1 MEKRE
6 LTMEELDE
14 VAGGVKIN
22 TGTSDKAQVRTSP
35 TMEGKNRLCSLA
47 NGTEVT
53 IIGDPVLDSYSG
65 RHFVEISFTNSKGV
79 LTTGYV
85 AASIVGLPR

>member
-22 TGTSDKAQVRTSP
+22 TGTSDKAQIRTSP
-35 TMEGKNRLCSLA
+35 TTAVSNRLCSLD
-47 NGTEVT
+47 NGTEVEV
-53 IIGDPVLDSYSG
+53 IGDPIWDDHSG
-65 RHFVEISFTNSKGV
+65 RHFVEIRFTGKKGQEM
-79 LTTGYV
+79 TGYV
-85 AASIVGLPR
+85 AASIVGMSR